1 MVISARD
8 KESITVGNRYM
19 SKKEQDELALK
30 LLTKEN
36 RRAAKNQVIDEDVAD
51 ERDREEEEKSKKDN
65 KNKIKPGEFY
75 EREKKF

>member
-1 MVISARD
+1 MLISARD
-8 KESITVGNRYM
+8 KETITVGNRTM

-36 RRAAKNQVIDEDVAD
+36 RRAAKNQIIDEDVAD
-51 ERDREEEEKSKKDN
+51 ERDRDEEENKSQAKK
-65 KNKIKPGEFY
+65 KIKPGEFY